1 MNEQTLKAMKNLKIL
16 PLLITMLLIISMN
29 GVALAAPPLQ
39 GDQGSNEQDQT
50 GVEQDE
56 GENQDDG
63 EDVDD
68 IQPEVQQ
75 QGTQQGAQGEFQQGA
90 QQQPGAQQGT
100 QQGTQQQGQFQQ
112 AGACAQ
118 TYTVQAGDTLGL
130 IADRF
135 FGDVQSYNMIFDA
148 TNTAGANNG
157 FATLTD
163 PNVITVGQTLCIPA
177 QAGQQQAGMQPGQQG
192 TMQQGQQAGMQQG
205 QQGQQGQF
213 QQGNQQAMAGV
224 FSVPQGMSKVFFEN
238 LSSRDL
244 IVDVSNGPTPQSVW
258 VGPGQQQAFVVQP
271 GQYTVMGHQPGGE
284 FGVTSQDLQLV
295 AGDWIGVSCQE
306 TGQCQLTNMQQA
318 MAVQDQ
324 GQGTMQQGQQGTMQ
338 QGQQGTMQQGQQGTM
353 QQGQQGTATQQDQQ
367 GDTQQGQDDSGDDGD
382 DQNDQDDGNDDNGQ
396 DDNGQGGQGS
406 GG

>member
-1 MNEQTLKAMKNLKIL
+1 MNEQTLNAMKNLKIL
-16 PLLITMLLIISMN
+16 PLLITLLLIISMN

-39 GDQGSNEQDQT
+39 GDQGGNEQDQT

-90 QQQPGAQQGT
+90 QQQPGAQQ
-100 QQGTQQQGQFQQ
+100 QGTQQQGQSQQ

-118 TYTVQAGDTLGL
+118 TYTVQAGDTLGQ
-130 IADRF
+130 IANRF
-135 FGDVQSYNMIFDA
+135 LGSIESYNQIFDA
-148 TNTAGANNG
+148 TNTAGANDG

-177 QAGQQQAGMQPGQQG
+177 QAGQQQAGTQQGLQG
-192 TMQQGQQAGMQQG
+192 TMQQGQQAGM

-306 TGQCQLTNMQQA
+306 TGQCQLQNMQQA
-318 MAVQDQ
+318 LAVQDQ

-338 QGQQGTMQQGQQGTM
+338 QGQQGTAQPGQQGTTA
-353 QQGQQGTATQQDQQ
+353 QPGQQGTTQPGQQ
-367 GDTQQGQDDSGDDGD
+367 GTTTQPSQQGTTPGQDD
-382 DQNDQDDGNDDNGQ
+382 QNS
-396 DDNGQGGQGS
+396 GQGS